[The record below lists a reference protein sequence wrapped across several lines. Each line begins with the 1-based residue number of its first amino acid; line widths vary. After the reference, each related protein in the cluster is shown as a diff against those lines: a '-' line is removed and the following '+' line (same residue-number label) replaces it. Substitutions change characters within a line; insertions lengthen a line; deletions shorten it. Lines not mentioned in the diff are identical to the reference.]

1 MVQVNYGRA
10 LFPRKHHQSKKPRSK
25 GLTTVECVA
34 GPVVKIFDVEDPRGA
49 RVSLKSSKGEFDVNM
64 AWALLRQDVLY
75 LDWKAR
81 QDVLAIVAA
90 HDKVSARI
98 DCIH

>member
-1 MVQVNYGRA
+1 MQAREVRNGQ
-10 LFPRKHHQSKKPRSK
+10 PQ
-25 GLTTVECVA
+25 
-34 GPVVKIFDVEDPRGA
+34 PVVKLFDVEDPRGA
-49 RVSLKSSKGEFDVNM
+49 RASLKTGTFDVNM

-90 HDKVSARI
+90 HDKVRSSIVEFGRI
-98 DCIH
+98 LRLNGNPRCGRV